1 MFSLFHT
8 HFSLM
13 CMGNQNLALLLF
25 LKARMTPCGSKR
37 NSNIF
42 FLFLISNFL
51 TKIWIIP
58 SKDSVV
64 FFSVCFEPSYEMLC
78 LFFMFNASQCGCF
91 SIDLWGW
98 NYSSCCSFSDWD
110 VKVWKLN
117 ARFSG
122 LTKKAEVV
130 VVEIKEN
137 EQVLHES
144 DLGE

>member
-25 LKARMTPCGSKR
+25 LKQEWHHVAAKGTQ
-37 NSNIF
+37 IF

-98 NYSSCCSFSDWD
+98 NYSSSCSFSDWD
-110 VKVWKLN
+110 DKVWKLN

-122 LTKKAEVV
+122 LTKKQRWWWWWRLMK
-130 VVEIKEN
+130 INKFYMN
-137 EQVLHES
+137 QI
-144 DLGE
+144 

>member
-1 MFSLFHT
+1 
-8 HFSLM
+8 
-13 CMGNQNLALLLF
+13 
-25 LKARMTPCGSKR
+25 
-37 NSNIF
+37 
-42 FLFLISNFL
+42 
-51 TKIWIIP
+51 
-58 SKDSVV
+58 
-64 FFSVCFEPSYEMLC
+64 
-78 LFFMFNASQCGCF
+78 MFNASQCGCF

-110 VKVWKLN
+110 DKVWELN